1 MKKVLIAVALIVGM
15 ASNAQEKMEGRRNA
29 RENQLTKEQ
38 RQELHLKKMTL
49 DLDLSTAQQKEIQVV
64 LNEQSNK
71 REAALANRKE
81 KQAENAKK
89 LTTDER
95 FAIKNQMLDN
105 QIAMKARM
113 KKILSNEQ
121 FKKWETMKEN
131 KTDRM
136 HDRLATHKQRK
147 ASKTNTNK

>member
-15 ASNAQEKMEGRRNA
+15 ASNAQEKMEGRRNL
-29 RENQLTKEQ
+29 RENPLTKEQ

-49 DLDLSTAQQKEIQVV
+49 DLDLSTAQQKEIRAV
-64 LNEQSNK
+64 LNEQSDK
-71 REAALANRKE
+71 REVALANRKE

-89 LTTDER
+89 PTADER

-105 QIAMKARM
+105 QITMKARM
-113 KKILSNEQ
+113 KKILSKEQ

-136 HDRLATHKQRK
+136 HDRLAMHKQRK

>member
-71 REAALANRKE
+71 RETALANRKE
-81 KQAENAKK
+81 KQAANAKK
-89 LTTDER
+89 PTADER
-95 FAIKNQMLDN
+95 FAIKNQMLDD

-121 FKKWETMKEN
+121 FKKWETMKEKKN
-131 KTDRM
+131 DRM
-136 HDRLATHKQRK
+136 NHRLAMHKQRK
-147 ASKTNTNK
+147 GGNSNTNK

>member
-71 REAALANRKE
+71 RETALANRKE
-81 KQAENAKK
+81 KQAANAKK
-89 LTTDER
+89 PTADER
-95 FAIKNQMLDN
+95 FAIKNQMLDD

-131 KTDRM
+131 KNDRM
-136 HDRLATHKQRK
+136 NHRLAMHKQRK
-147 ASKTNTNK
+147 GGNANTNK

>member
-71 REAALANRKE
+71 RETALANRKE
-81 KQAENAKK
+81 KQAANAKK
-89 LTTDER
+89 PTADER
-95 FAIKNQMLDN
+95 FAIKNQMLDD

-131 KTDRM
+131 KNDRM
-136 HDRLATHKQRK
+136 NHRLAMHKQRK
-147 ASKTNTNK
+147 GGNSNTNK

>member
-15 ASNAQEKMEGRRNA
+15 ASNGQEKMEGRRNA

-71 REAALANRKE
+71 RETALANRKE
-81 KQAENAKK
+81 KQAANTKK
-89 LTTDER
+89 PTADER
-95 FAIKNQMLDN
+95 FAIKNQMLDD

-131 KTDRM
+131 KNDRM
-136 HDRLATHKQRK
+136 NHRVAMHKQRK
-147 ASKTNTNK
+147 VGNTGANK